1 MIALTGNETDSR
13 LNLYTKGVIDCLC
26 KPVIDHEV
34 IFRVKTILHYFCC
47 VYIQT
52 LNHKKYLILE
62 NNSDN
67 PINSPIEINIAIQ
80 QTLNS
85 RDINLVDKTCQYLH
99 AHIDKKVTLEEIAL
113 LMGTCRST
121 LAKKFKLCFGK
132 GVFEWLREQRMLKA
146 QSLLLNSEMTIQQIG
161 FEVGYENC
169 ANFSTAYKR
178 QFKVSPRQQRKL
190 CT

>member
-1 MIALTGNETDSR
+1 MDHFLKKISLIIIGSIEYTSFLDSDDYINTKVPVIALTGNETDSR

-67 PINSPIEINIAIQ
+67 PINSPIEIINRMGEQLKKYYPPFDNLNI
-80 QTLNS
+80 L
-85 RDINLVDKTCQYLH
+85 
-99 AHIDKKVTLEEIAL
+99 
-113 LMGTCRST
+113 
-121 LAKKFKLCFGK
+121 
-132 GVFEWLREQRMLKA
+132 
-146 QSLLLNSEMTIQQIG
+146 
-161 FEVGYENC
+161 
-169 ANFSTAYKR
+169 
-178 QFKVSPRQQRKL
+178 
-190 CT
+190 